1 MFPVVAVGETVDAL
15 GYGSDVLSGL
25 EHRGSSGYYF
35 THASGESNKKPEAYG
50 SPELLK
56 AIAAAKSAEK
66 RVVLVAVGGG
76 VNGNTMGTVAAM
88 IGAAFV
94 EVPTT
99 LMHYNDATT
108 SAKKAFSLVRDG
120 QILSKN
126 ILGTFYLP
134 QLVFCISETFLTLCS
149 NSVHAAVGEATKTMS
164 MLGNTASTAGQQSF
178 YNILGGVEF
187 ASDFT
192 RIMGGVEG
200 FEHLIRFIRDSRRLK
215 DEALRLGRR
224 IAEARISALAEAE
237 LSRLAAQREG
247 ALAELRARFHGGI
260 S

>member
-1 MFPVVAVGETVDAL
+1 MFPVVAGGETVDAL
-15 GYGSDVLSGL
+15 GYCFS
-25 EHRGSSGYYF
+25 
-35 THASGESNKKPEAYG
+35 HASGESNKKPEAYG
-50 SPELLK
+50 SPELLEV
-56 AIAAAKSAEK
+56 ITAAKRKNK
-66 RVVLVAVGGG
+66 RVVVIAVGGG

-88 IGAAFV
+88 IGADFV

-134 QLVFCISETFLTLCS
+134 QLVFCISETFLTLCP

-164 MLGNTASTAGQQSF
+164 MLGNTASAAGQQNF

-200 FEHLIRFIRDSRRLK
+200 FEHLIRFIRDSRSLK
-215 DEALRLGRR
+215 DEALRLGRQ
-224 IAEARISALAEAE
+224 IAEARTSV
-237 LSRLAAQREG
+237 
-247 ALAELRARFHGGI
+247 HT
-260 S
+260 